1 MAKDLKV
8 TVVIPAYNEEQGIGK
23 TLEELCGAI
32 PSNYSVLVV
41 DDGSTDKTF
50 EIATDY
56 SNKGVRVVKHLQN
69 RGYGS
74 AIKTAC
80 RKADGDIIVWY
91 DADGQHRPEDLV
103 NVVNKLVDEN
113 LDYVIGI
120 RTKDSHVDKNRKLGK
135 KMLSRIANM
144 LAKEP
149 MPDVNSGLRAFK
161 REILLNYLSVLPN
174 RFGAS
179 TVTTFI
185 MQEEDYLGGFVPI
198 VVRAREG
205 VSTVKPIKDGIA
217 TLQLI
222 MNIILLFRAKQILTK
237 SALFF
242 IVLGSIY
249 GIYRVIADGLGV
261 PVLSAVVII
270 AGIQLYFTGIIS
282 AQISAL
288 RLERHDLLN
297 K

>member
-1 MAKDLKV
+1 MRKV

-23 TLEELCGAI
+23 TLEELCGVI

-41 DDGSTDKTF
+41 DDGSADKTF
-50 EIATDY
+50 EIASGY
-56 SNKGVRVVKHLQN
+56 SNKGVKVVRHHKN

-80 RKADGDIIVWY
+80 RKAEGDVIVWY
-91 DADGQHRPEDLV
+91 DADGQHRPEDLI
-103 NVVNKLVDEN
+103 NVVNKLVDED

-135 KMLSRIANM
+135 KMLSSIANM

-161 REILLNYLSVLPN
+161 RKVLLNYLSVLPN

-185 MQEEDYLGGFVPI
+185 MQEEEYLGGFVPI

-222 MNIILLFRAKQILTK
+222 MNIIMLFRARQILTK
-237 SALFF
+237 SALIF
-242 IVLGSIY
+242 IIAGTIY
-249 GIYRVIADGLGV
+249 GIYRVVLDGLGV

-288 RLERHDLLN
+288 RLERHDL
-297 K
+297 

>member
-1 MAKDLKV
+1 MSNDVRV
-8 TVVIPAYNEEQGIGK
+8 TVVIPAYNEEQGIEK
-23 TLEELCGAI
+23 TLEELCEAI

-50 EIATDY
+50 EIANGY
-56 SNKGVRVVKHLQN
+56 SNRGVKVVRHPQN

-91 DADGQHRPEDLV
+91 DADGQHRPEDLI
-103 NVVNKLVDEN
+103 NVVNKLLDEN

-205 VSTVKPIKDGIA
+205 ISTVKPIKDGIA

-222 MNIILLFRAKQILTK
+222 MNIILLFRARQILTRT
-237 SALFF
+237 ALFF
-242 IVLGSIY
+242 IAVGIVY
-249 GIYRVIADGLGV
+249 GAIKMVVNHMGV
-261 PVLSAVVII
+261 PVLSAII
-270 AGIQLYFTGIIS
+270 TLTGIQLFFTGIIS
-282 AQISAL
+282 AQISAM
-288 RLERHDLLN
+288 RLERHD
-297 K
+297 KA

>member
-1 MAKDLKV
+1 MKKV
-8 TVVIPAYNEEQGIGK
+8 TVVIPAYNEEKGIGK
-23 TLEELCGAI
+23 TLEELCQVI
-32 PSNYSVLVV
+32 PQNYSIMVV
-41 DDGSTDKTF
+41 DDGSSDRTANIVASFCKDKP
-50 EIATDY
+50 
-56 SNKGVRVVKHLQN
+56 VRLISHPKN

-80 RKADGDIIVWY
+80 RHADGEIIVWY
-91 DADGQHRPEDLV
+91 DADGQHRPEDLI
-103 NVVNKLVDEN
+103 NVVDKIMRED

-120 RTKDSHVDKNRKLGK
+120 RTKESHVDKNRKLGK
-135 KMLSRIANM
+135 KILQHIANK

-149 MPDVNSGLRAFK
+149 MDDVNSGLRAFK
-161 REILLNYLSVLPN
+161 REVLANYINLLPN

-198 VVRAREG
+198 VVRQREG

-222 MNIILLFRAKQILTK
+222 MNIILLFRARQILTK
-237 SALFF
+237 IAALF
-242 IVLGSIY
+242 IIIGSVY
-249 GIYRVIADGLGV
+249 GIYRVIVDGLGV
-261 PVLSAVVII
+261 PVLSAVII
-270 AGIQLYFTGIIS
+270 LAGIQLYFTGIIS
-282 AQISAL
+282 AQISAM
-288 RLERHDLLN
+288 RLERHDIT